1 MIARCCCVTVAGFR
15 VSTARQ
21 RAKTRQ
27 ISFCSSGDG
36 SLHTSSA
43 PTQGHPSPGR
53 SAPPRSAAES
63 VRADTLRALPEGVAS
78 PSRKVADKQNAQ
90 RPNRDSSPPP
100 HTQNTQPTRN
110 TLNRDSP
117 PRPSSLGTG
126 RTRNPAYLPQPRRDR
141 SVPQIPIR
149 AEVHISPAAAPGNQ
163 ARKDG
168 IACSDIRVSE
178 AKRGRVPCR
187 NEGEYR
193 LPSAHIRSKE
203 DICTSHHKSALF
215 GERKNPADSEESAG
229 SFFEVRPL
237 GLEPRTH

>member
-100 HTQNTQPTRN
+100 HTQNTQPPRN
-110 TLNRDSP
+110 RLNRDSLP
-117 PRPSSLGTG
+117 PPQFARHGAH
-126 RTRNPAYLPQPRRDR
+126 TRNP
-141 SVPQIPIR
+141 R
-149 AEVHISPAAAPGNQ
+149 AAQRTGGAP
-163 ARKDG
+163 
-168 IACSDIRVSE
+168 
-178 AKRGRVPCR
+178 RVPL
-187 NEGEYR
+187 NH
-193 LPSAHIRSKE
+193 S
-203 DICTSHHKSALF
+203 D
-215 GERKNPADSEESAG
+215 AG
-229 SFFEVRPL
+229 V
-237 GLEPRTH
+237 

>member
-1 MIARCCCVTVAGFR
+1 MSLRRPPKPPRTRQVAYRRAHREPLGAATFSGSALR
-15 VSTARQ
+15 VS
-21 RAKTRQ
+21 
-27 ISFCSSGDG
+27 
-36 SLHTSSA
+36 H
-43 PTQGHPSPGR
+43 GR
-53 SAPPRSAAES
+53 SP
-63 VRADTLRALPEGVAS
+63 
-78 PSRKVADKQNAQ
+78 Q
-90 RPNRDSSPPP
+90 P
-100 HTQNTQPTRN
+100 HTQNTKPPGNR
-110 TLNRDSP
+110 LNRDSP

-168 IACSDIRVSE
+168 IARSDIRVSE

-215 GERKNPADSEESAG
+215 GEHKNPADSEESAG
-229 SFFEVRPL
+229 FFLMCAPWDSNP
-237 GLEPRTH
+237 EPID